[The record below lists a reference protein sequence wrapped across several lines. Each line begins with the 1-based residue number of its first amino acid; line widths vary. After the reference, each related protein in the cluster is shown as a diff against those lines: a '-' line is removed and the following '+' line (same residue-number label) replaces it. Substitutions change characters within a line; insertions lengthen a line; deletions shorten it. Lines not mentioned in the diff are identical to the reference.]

1 MLEVNLDDEVDI
13 LHVDSDRKSNVYE
26 GIRMRKTAYILNS
39 PAYLRNECGRID
51 SMEQLGNNW
60 PKKNPKR
67 LLSIH
72 PHHHRYY
79 LTAHLVSLMFSTR
92 DYTSDTGFL

>member
-13 LHVDSDRKSNVYE
+13 PHVDSDRKSNVYE

-51 SMEQLGNNW
+51 SMSGMETQKEGD
-60 PKKNPKR
+60 
-67 LLSIH
+67 S
-72 PHHHRYY
+72 
-79 LTAHLVSLMFSTR
+79 F
-92 DYTSDTGFL
+92 